1 MSLINCKVGLKL
13 TWKKYCILAA
23 TGNDKTNENPDN
35 IISTIEDT
43 KLYVPV
49 VNFSAKNY
57 KKLSKIFSKGFERS
71 VF

>member
-49 VNFSAKNY
+49 VNFSAKNN

>member
-43 KLYVPV
+43 KLHVPV
-49 VNFSAKNY
+49 VNFSAKNN

>member
-13 TWKKYCILAA
+13 TWKKYCILVA

-49 VNFSAKNY
+49 VNFSAK
-57 KKLSKIFSKGFERS
+57 KQ
-71 VF
+71 